1 MDNPSSPF
9 VHEQGKPFDDP
20 NCVLSEELINL
31 GTTSTFNQSS
41 GASPGG
47 WNYAP
52 LPGYL
57 PNTANSNSYASF
69 LLSLIGLNFG
79 KPPNVPGWG
88 QIP

>member
-9 VHEQGKPFDDP
+9 VREQGKPKDDP
-20 NCVLSEELINL
+20 DCNISEELLNL
-31 GTTSTFNQSS
+31 SGSTSFNQAS
-41 GASPGG
+41 GAPPGG

-52 LPGYL
+52 VPGFL
-57 PNTANSNSYASF
+57 PNTANSNSFASF
-69 LLSLIGLNFG
+69 LLTYFGLNFG